1 MRRGETSPFDL
12 RGRRKVPPEKCCD
25 SAEEEEDEMAR
36 QGREVFTAASP
47 LQLVYIVAAGKGG
60 IRINGRER
68 GRGRKRRKL

>member
-1 MRRGETSPFDL
+1 
-12 RGRRKVPPEKCCD
+12 
-25 SAEEEEDEMAR
+25 MAR
-36 QGREVFTAASP
+36 QGREVFTAAASP